1 MDTVQAVRGFNRFY
15 TRQIGLLEDHLP
27 SSVLSL
33 PEGRVVYELATV
45 ETPTAASLSREL
57 DMDKAQLSRLLAKLI
72 DKGLVETRD
81 DPGHGRRKILSL
93 TPAGR
98 SAFAEMDEGTRASI
112 ASMLTRLHPSQIDDL
127 VGAMDRIHAALR
139 PESEVAPVVLRD
151 AIPGDIGWVIHR
163 QAALYA
169 QEYGWDWTY
178 EGLISRIFG
187 DFIAG
192 FDPEREAAWIAEQ
205 QGRTVGSIFLMRGE
219 TPGTGRLRLLYVEP
233 SSRGTGLGRRLVDAC
248 IEGARERGY
257 DTLTLWTNDVLVS
270 ARRIYQATGFRL
282 VNEERHRSFGHDLTG
297 QTWDLD
303 LRSRP

>member
-27 SSVLSL
+27 SSALSL
-33 PEGRVVYELATV
+33 PEGRIVYELATA

-57 DMDKAQLSRLLAKLI
+57 DMDKAQLSRLLAKLV

-93 TPAGR
+93 TPAGH
-98 SAFAEMDEGTRASI
+98 SAFAKMDEGTRTSI
-112 ASMLTRLHPSQIDDL
+112 AAMLTRLHPSQVGEL
-127 VGAMDRIHAALR
+127 VGAMDRIQAALG
-139 PESEVAPVVLRD
+139 PEANAAPVVLRD
-151 AIPGDIGWVIHR
+151 PVPGDIGWVIHR

-169 QEYGWDWTY
+169 EEYGWDWTY
-178 EGLISRIFG
+178 EGLISRILG
-187 DFIAG
+187 DFVAG
-192 FDPEREAAWIAEQ
+192 FDAEREAAWIAEQ
-205 QGRTVGSIFLMRGE
+205 QGRTVGSIFLMRGDA
-219 TPGTGRLRLLYVEP
+219 PDTGRLRLLYVEP

-257 DTLTLWTNDVLVS
+257 DRLTLWTNDVLVS

-297 QTWDLD
+297 QTWELD
-303 LRSRP
+303 LRGGD

>member
-15 TRQIGLLEDHLP
+15 TRQIGLLEDHPP
-27 SSVLSL
+27 SSALSL
-33 PEGRVVYELATV
+33 PEGRIVYVLATS

-57 DMDKAQLSRLLAKLI
+57 DMDKAQLSRLLAKLV

-93 TPAGR
+93 TPAGH
-98 SAFAEMDEGTRASI
+98 SAFAKMDEGTRTSI
-112 ASMLTRLHPSQIDDL
+112 AAMLTRLHPSQVGEL
-127 VGAMDRIHAALR
+127 VGAMDRIQAALG
-139 PESEVAPVVLRD
+139 PEANAAPVVLGD
-151 AIPGDIGWVIHR
+151 PVPGDIGWVIHR

-169 QEYGWDWTY
+169 EEYGWDWTY
-178 EGLISRIFG
+178 EGLISRILG
-187 DFIAG
+187 DFVAG
-192 FDPEREAAWIAEQ
+192 FDAEREAAWIAEQ
-205 QGRTVGSIFLMRGE
+205 QGRTVGSIFLMRGDA
-219 TPGTGRLRLLYVEP
+219 PDTGRLRLLYVEP

-257 DTLTLWTNDVLVS
+257 DRLTLWTNDVLVS

-297 QTWDLD
+297 QTWELD
-303 LRSRP
+303 LRGGD